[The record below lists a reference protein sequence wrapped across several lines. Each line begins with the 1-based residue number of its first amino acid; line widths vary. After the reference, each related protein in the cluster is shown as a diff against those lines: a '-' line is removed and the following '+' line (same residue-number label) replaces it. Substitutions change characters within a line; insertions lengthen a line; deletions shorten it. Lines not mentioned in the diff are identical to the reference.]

1 MQKFKRRQAGWFLE
15 KPDFKAAQCSD
26 ALHSE
31 LAPNKEEPSTF
42 TWAVD
47 NFVEKCPPKGK
58 TGNVPPGAEAP
69 HNPRLCLPTA
79 PWTDLTPTP
88 PPGFLHPAEAAGRAA
103 RGPPPTARLQP
114 LRTPAAA
121 GNRPRAPGFP
131 GSVRGASTVE
141 VAASGRRRRRR
152 RRRERAAWP
161 LPRAGSAT
169 VGCGRR
175 LRCVRGCASRS
186 VRPRSDPEPAR
197 PARQPSSSSASPGGQ
212 LLPVARRAFEP
223 PSPAYGFPRQE
234 NFASVP
240 TSISR
245 PLPPPPRGRARA
257 HSHTHSHSPARV
269 RTAARPEP
277 RNLRRRYSHGL
288 PAATG
293 RPLSAAAAAEAAAG
307 KAAAAR
313 PGLRAR
319 RPGQSPGEK
328 RRRRARRRGGA
339 APRPPLVPRP
349 QETAQIRGAG
359 SACCL
364 CHCGAVQPQVI
375 RSQYD
380 AVFII
385 PGGER
390 AHHVQPAPERQ
401 SGSESHALRAC
412 PLPAGHPPRFTS
424 HRLPC
429 ICRVS

>member
-1 MQKFKRRQAGWFLE
+1 MMDKPEFGAIGSRHEELIFEFMRRQAGWFLE

-69 HNPRLCLPTA
+69 HNPRLCLSTA

-121 GNRPRAPGFP
+121 VRTAAAAAAAGASGLAPPKSGQRYRGLWAPPPLRPWLRVPLGSAPLGSGTCAPGAAALLLLGVAGRAAPPRGETRVRASFP
-131 GSVRGASTVE
+131 GLRIPE
-141 VAASGRRRRRR
+141 
-152 RRRERAAWP
+152 
-161 LPRAGSAT
+161 AGEFCL
-169 VGCGRR
+169 GPYEH
-175 LRCVRGCASRS
+175 L
-186 VRPRSDPEPAR
+186 
-197 PARQPSSSSASPGGQ
+197 SAS
-212 LLPVARRAFEP
+212 
-223 PSPAYGFPRQE
+223 S
-234 NFASVP
+234 
-240 TSISR
+240 
-245 PLPPPPRGRARA
+245 PPPRGRARARA

-349 QETAQIRGAG
+349 Q
-359 SACCL
+359 
-364 CHCGAVQPQVI
+364 VI

-390 AHHVQPAPERQ
+390 AHHVQK
-401 SGSESHALRAC
+401 HLAC
-412 PLPAGHPPRFTS
+412 RSSTVFHETAFVNSFHLKEF
-424 HRLPC
+424 C
-429 ICRVS
+429 E